1 MTPAIEVRDLHVSY
15 GEVVAIDGLTFSL
28 AGDKIYGLIGRNGSG
43 KTTLLS
49 VLAAFR
55 KASSGSVLIDG
66 RQVFEDG
73 DMTSRVCLIRGTGDT
88 LEDSDK
94 VGEALSFAERM
105 RPNWNSGRAAEL
117 IDAFGISSGAKI
129 GALSRG
135 QRAAL
140 GVTLGLAS
148 RAPVTMF
155 DETYLGM
162 DAPSRE
168 VFYDELLA
176 DFMAVPRTFIISSH
190 LIEEMSRLFEEV
202 VIIDHGR
209 LVLHEEAEQLRS
221 LGAAVT
227 GEERVVDRF
236 VQGLSVLNE
245 KRLGRT
251 KSVTVYGAIDD
262 DRRARA
268 LNEGLQLEP
277 VAIQDLFIH
286 LTKPE
291 ESDGA

>member
-55 KASSGSVLIDG
+55 QASSGSALIDG

-73 DMTSRVCLIRGTGDT
+73 DVTSRVCLIRGTGDT

-105 RPNWNSGRAAEL
+105 RPNWNSDRAEL
-117 IDAFGISSGAKI
+117 IDAFGISPGVKI

-140 GVTLGLAS
+140 GVSLGLAS

-168 VFYDELLA
+168 MFYDELLA
-176 DFMAVPRTFIISSH
+176 DFMSVPRTFIISSH
-190 LIEEMSRLFEEV
+190 LIV
-202 VIIDHGR
+202 
-209 LVLHEEAEQLRS
+209 
-221 LGAAVT
+221 
-227 GEERVVDRF
+227 
-236 VQGLSVLNE
+236 
-245 KRLGRT
+245 
-251 KSVTVYGAIDD
+251 
-262 DRRARA
+262 
-268 LNEGLQLEP
+268 P
-277 VAIQDLFIH
+277 VR
-286 LTKPE
+286 
-291 ESDGA
+291 SDGA